1 MTESSDEVR
10 LPRRTAAEQL
20 VDLAYALTT
29 GELELRGDG
38 ERVTVPI
45 ADEVTLT
52 HRNACERDRVEIQIT
67 LSWRA

>member
-1 MTESSDEVR
+1 VR
-10 LPRRTAAEQL
+10 IPRRAAAEHL

-29 GELELRGDG
+29 GEIELSGDG

-45 ADEVTLT
+45 AHEVTLSR
-52 HRNACERDRVEIQIT
+52 RNARKRNRVEVQVT

>member
-1 MTESSDEVR
+1 VTESSDGVQ
-10 LPRRTAAEQL
+10 LPRRAAAEHL

-52 HRNACERDRVEIQIT
+52 RRNACERDRVEVQLT
-67 LSWRA
+67 LSWLA